1 MALRRPG
8 FSLMEML
15 VVLAIIGM
23 SAAIVAPRGAVML
36 DRITLHAVFFDFQ
49 RQMSDLR
56 RQAYRREQAI
66 MPVAPAASDTRIV
79 TATSGRPDGEGEVE
93 TVPLE
98 VKDGFTLVFDRPL
111 VIASTGVCPEARVE
125 VMRGDQR
132 VMRLQSVDD
141 ACRFE
146 RLD

>member
-1 MALRRPG
+1 
-8 FSLMEML
+8 MEML

-23 SAAIVAPRGAVML
+23 SAAIVAPRGSVML

-56 RQAYRREQAI
+56 RQAYRQEQALV
-66 MPVAPAASDTRIV
+66 PVVEAQSDARIV
-79 TATSGRPDGEGEVE
+79 AATVGRSTDAVATPI
-93 TVPLE
+93 E
-98 VKDGFTLVFDRPL
+98 VKDGFTLVFDRPM
-111 VIASTGVCPEARVE
+111 IISAAGVCPQARVE
-125 VMRGDQR
+125 VMRGETR
-132 VMRLQSVDD
+132 VMRLETVDD